1 MAAPGG
7 PDGPGSPGGPDGP
20 GSPGGPGGPGAPGGA
35 GSPGGAGGP
44 AGPRLLAAEA
54 DRERLLAL
62 LREHYAVGLFGLE
75 ELDRRV
81 EVVLGAQYL
90 DEAAAAVADLPGLPA
105 AGTAAAA
112 AAGSGSGSR
121 AGPAAGPGSATA
133 AGRAG
138 EPSIMSGRSAPR
150 RVRRGHA
157 HADKP
162 AAGWIP
168 TDERFRD
175 PTSRVVM
182 RVWID
187 PADQTRHYIPEPD
200 A

>member
-1 MAAPGG
+1 MTAPGR
-7 PDGPGSPGGPDGP
+7 P
-20 GSPGGPGGPGAPGGA
+20 
-35 GSPGGAGGP
+35 
-44 AGPRLLAAEA
+44 LAAEA

-62 LREHYAVGLFGLE
+62 LREHYAAGLYDLD

-81 EVVLGAQYL
+81 GLVLGATYL
-90 DEAAAAVADLPGLPA
+90 DEAAAAVADLPAAPA
-105 AGTAAAA
+105 AGAAPGAP
-112 AAGSGSGSR
+112 GSS
-121 AGPAAGPGSATA
+121 PGSAPGSA
-133 AGRAG
+133 PG
-138 EPSIMSGRSAPR
+138 SGATPR

-157 HADKP
+157 HADQP

-175 PTSRVVM
+175 PTSRAVM

-187 PADQTRHYIPEPD
+187 PADQSRHYIPEPE